1 MAFYIE
7 GLDVSFK
14 DNISKVA
21 FLDRD
26 GVLNKDLGYVSS
38 SSRFYLMENVISG
51 MHLLQAMGFNIL
63 FYTNQSGI
71 ARGLYSSDEFEYF
84 TNWVHAQL
92 HQNEIRVLGTY
103 YCPHHPEFTGPCSC
117 RKPSTGM
124 LRAAI
129 SKFKVDLTH
138 SLAIGD
144 KLTDL
149 TPAAELG
156 VNHLYLLDPQ
166 SNVQRDIGYKYTS
179 AKSWVELV
187 NIIKHINSDM
197 GEY

>member
-1 MAFYIE
+1 
-7 GLDVSFK
+7 
-14 DNISKVA
+14 
-21 FLDRD
+21 
-26 GVLNKDLGYVSS
+26 
-38 SSRFYLMENVISG
+38 
-51 MHLLQAMGFNIL
+51 
-63 FYTNQSGI
+63 
-71 ARGLYSSDEFEYF
+71 
-84 TNWVHAQL
+84 
-92 HQNEIRVLGTY
+92 
-103 YCPHHPEFTGPCSC
+103 
-117 RKPSTGM
+117 
-124 LRAAI
+124 
-129 SKFKVDLTH
+129 VDLTH

-166 SNVQRDIGYKYTS
+166 SNIQRDIGYKYTS